1 MASPV
6 HIALYGLAITCSAT
20 AGTVLPIMTL
30 IFGRFVTIFNG
41 YALGSIS
48 NDEMM
53 RQISH
58 YTCVHSLILYL
69 TPLVPPKAS

>member
-1 MASPV
+1 MICA
-6 HIALYGLAITCSAT
+6 AA

-58 YTCVHSLILYL
+58 YTYVL
-69 TPLVPPKAS
+69 T